1 MGQQDNLTDRSV
13 LIIDDDEAILELLQE
28 FLRLQGFSVDTA
40 SCAEEAL
47 QQLRHSPYNVIITDL
62 NLPAVDGTEVVRQA
76 LELYPETIIFVITG
90 AATIRSAVQC
100 IKLGA
105 YDFIPKPFELKEL
118 KQKLFDA
125 LSRKR
130 LLPTSDEIETKQGDA
145 IEELRQSI
153 IGSSEAIR
161 ELFDLIDIVAR
172 SNSTVLVTG
181 ETGTGKELVAKAI
194 HRLSSRSNGKLV
206 ALNCAAIPENLLEDE
221 LFGHVKGAYTGAQTN
236 RAGRFEQAHM
246 GTLFLDEVGY
256 MSPALQVKLL
266 RVLQEREFER
276 LGGTQTMKCDVRVV
290 AATSSNLER
299 LVNEGS
305 FRRDLFYR
313 LNVIPIQTPPLRQR
327 KDDIPLLANHFVK
340 KFCKQLSVDPKT
352 ISPQGIK
359 KLTSYDWPGNVRE
372 LENVIERA
380 TVLSRR
386 REQIMPSD
394 FPMELQNSETAPMM
408 TSIKIPDEGISF
420 ESVVSNVEREL
431 ILQSLQRTNGNKSLA
446 AELLRMK
453 RTTLIEKLK
462 RLNLQSEQCED
473 LAVTGT

>member
-1 MGQQDNLTDRSV
+1 MAREENLTDRSV
-13 LIIDDDEAILELLQE
+13 LIIDDDETILELLHE
-28 FLRLQGFSVDTA
+28 FLKMQGFIVDTA
-40 SCAEEAL
+40 SSAEEAI
-47 QQLRHSPYNVIITDL
+47 QQLKQSPYSAIITDL

-100 IKLGA
+100 IRLGA
-105 YDFIPKPFELKEL
+105 YDFIPKPFELSEL

-125 LSRKR
+125 LSRQR
-130 LLPTSDEIETKQGDA
+130 LLPATENAETKQCDA
-145 IEELRQSI
+145 IEEMRQSI

-181 ETGTGKELVAKAI
+181 ETGTGKELVAKAL

-313 LNVIPIQTPPLRQR
+313 LNVIPIQTPSLRQR
-327 KDDIPLLANHFVK
+327 KEDIPLLANHFVK
-340 KFCKQLSVDPKT
+340 KFCKQLSVEAKS
-352 ISPQGIK
+352 ISPQGLK
-359 KLTSYDWPGNVRE
+359 KLMSYDWPGNVRE
-372 LENVIERA
+372 LENVVERA

-394 FPMELQNSETAPMM
+394 FPLDIQATEASPMI

-462 RLNLQSEQCED
+462 RLNLQSESAED